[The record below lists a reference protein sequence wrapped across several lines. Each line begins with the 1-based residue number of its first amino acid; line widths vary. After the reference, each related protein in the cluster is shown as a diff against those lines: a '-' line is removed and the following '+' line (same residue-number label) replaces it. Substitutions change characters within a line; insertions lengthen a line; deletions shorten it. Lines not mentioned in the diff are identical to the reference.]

1 MSGVKRRSFL
11 AGTAAVGVA
20 MMAPRTARAATGIPL
35 TREVHRVVVVG
46 SGFGGGV
53 TALRLAEA
61 GVPVTL
67 LERGIRWQTGPN
79 AETFPAPR
87 QPGQA
92 HPLASVQ
99 PDSVRQAGDLRAI
112 RGFVGDGDR

>member
-1 MSGVKRRSFL
+1 
-11 AGTAAVGVA
+11 
-20 MMAPRTARAATGIPL
+20 MMAPRTAKAATGIPL
-35 TREVHRVVVVG
+35 TREERRVVVVG

-79 AETFPAPR
+79 AETFPHPARPDKHILWYQSNPR
-87 QPGQA
+87 SPTSNGQLTGGGA
-92 HPLASVQ
+92 CTWTGPILPARFSRTR
-99 PDSVRQAGDLRAI
+99 S
-112 RGFVGDGDR
+112 